1 MNRKC
6 QTRPGFDT
14 FGAKSADSTGL
25 FSRPITRAGSFDDLV
40 GGEQKLWRNGQP
52 ERFGGSKINH
62 QIVFGWL
69 LIGQIDGL
77 LAAQDAIDIGGRAT
91 IKVGPIRAVAN
102 QPSVYHVHTVGID
115 GW

>member
-1 MNRKC
+1 MAPRSLVASEHPAFWHPDAV
-6 QTRPGFDT
+6 RGP
-14 FGAKSADSTGL
+14 ST
-25 FSRPITRAGSFDDLV
+25 PSFDDLV

-69 LIGQIDGL
+69 LIGQIGGL

-91 IKVGPIRAVAN
+91 IKVGPIRAVTN